1 MEMMARVA
9 VIGRLGW
16 GWRICSQFTQVAPG
30 QGSCRRRECPHERA
44 AGFPGA
50 SALGV
55 ATEKCGTF
63 PRQLPEVTR
72 QHFCFIP
79 FTGGESRRP
88 AHTPGKASPHSG
100 EGRNIRDRHVQ
111 QHGNYH
117 KPPRLFCA

>member
-50 SALGV
+50 SALGA

-88 AHTPGKASPHSG
+88 AHTPGKAGISETGMCSNTATTTNRHGYSVLSG
-100 EGRNIRDRHVQ
+100 SLLGI
-111 QHGNYH
+111 
-117 KPPRLFCA
+117 